1 MQKNVKSIRDNAF
14 VTPRRDFL
22 VGAAASTFAVLGS
35 NARAQS
41 YGDLQ
46 QRITA
51 ASSSGGGTVYVSG
64 QTGLRTTL
72 KVPSNVTL
80 RGEPG
85 AALFA
90 ENTLKH
96 LIKIERNAV
105 GVTISGLLLDGR
117 GLCQN
122 LVHGLGVENC
132 TVDGCVGI
140 NWQYGIV
147 LGSHMNRNAR
157 NIQVSNLRLVNP
169 ALNAVYPLWIK
180 SGTAGPL
187 VEGFRG
193 ADIFIQGIRGAYS
206 RKNASTADQITLHGV
221 RNFELARATSLDG
234 GEVGITV
241 ARLCANGVL
250 RDCVANTADGHGYN
264 IGSGFIVADVM
275 DGYAFREGDR
285 FTTNTRYEG
294 TIQKIEGNRLFIN
307 RSVKGRLE
315 IGDEIFSNG
324 RRSYVQ
330 AVHRT
335 EKIALVN
342 CRAHD
347 NWINAG
353 GTGGT
358 GAGALI
364 QQADDIALYNCVMG
378 NTNGGYQAFGLL
390 AAQSTVGWQNCNF
403 NGNIKGET
411 KLAGKSRQISI
422 SPVAP

>member
-1 MQKNVKSIRDNAF
+1 MQKIVKSTREDDLLI
-14 VTPRRDFL
+14 PRRNFL
-22 VGAAASTFAVLGS
+22 VGATASTFAIAGS
-35 NARAQS
+35 SARAQS

-46 QRITA
+46 QRI
-51 ASSSGGGTVYVSG
+51 ASASASGGGTVYVSG
-64 QTGLRTTL
+64 QTGLRATL
-72 KVPSNVTL
+72 KVPSNVVL

-85 AALFA
+85 AAFFA
-90 ENTLKH
+90 EGKLKN
-96 LIKIERNAV
+96 LIQIERNAG
-105 GVTISGLLLDGR
+105 GVTISGFLLDGR

-122 LVHGLGVENC
+122 LIQGSGVENC
-132 TVDGCVGI
+132 TVDSCVGI

-147 LGSHMNRNAR
+147 LGSHPKRAGR
-157 NIQVSNLRLVNP
+157 NIRVSNVRLTNP
-169 ALNAVYPLWIK
+169 ALNAIYPLWIK
-180 SGTAGPL
+180 SGTGGPM
-187 VEGFRG
+187 VEGFLG
-193 ADIFIQGIRGAYS
+193 SDIFVQGIRGAYS
-206 RKNASTADQITLHGV
+206 RTNASTADQITLHGV

-275 DGYAFREGDR
+275 DASGFSEGER
-285 FTTNTRYEG
+285 FTSNTRYEG
-294 TIQKIEGNRLFIN
+294 WLQKIEGNRVYIN
-307 RSVKGRLE
+307 RGVRGRLE

-330 AVHRT
+330 ATYRT

-342 CRAHD
+342 CRAQD
-347 NWINAG
+347 NWLNG
-353 GTGGT
+353 GNVAGT

-378 NTNGGYQAFGLL
+378 NTGTGYQALGMF
-390 AAQSTVGWQNCNF
+390 ATQARVGWQNCDF
-403 NGNIKGET
+403 SGNIKGGT
-411 KLAGKSRQISI
+411 RLAGKSQQISI